1 METRMDSRQVVRALV
16 DALLIQKKQAPVH
29 KRRILKLGLGD
40 EADDDDPSD
49 AQADTVKGLCFGKPF
64 GIRRH
69 GAD

>member
-29 KRRILKLGLGD
+29 KRRILKFGLGD

-49 AQADTVKGLCFGKPF
+49 AQADTVKGFSLGKPF
-64 GIRRH
+64 WIRGHR
-69 GAD
+69 AD